1 MLQQHALFIFQK
13 DWKGLPEIKLHL
25 KGTDF
30 QLKVW
35 DALLKI
41 PAGRLS
47 TYGSI
52 GNQIDMPT
60 ASRAIGTAIGANPV
74 GYLIPCHR
82 VIQSTG
88 EVGGYHWGPTRKAA
102 MIAWEAA
109 MMSC

>member
-25 KGTDF
+25 KGTEF

-41 PAGRLS
+41 PAGQIS
-47 TYGSI
+47 TYGRI
-52 GNQIDMPT
+52 GKGINMPS

-74 GYLIPCHR
+74 AYLIPCHR
-82 VIQSTG
+82 VLQSTG
-88 EVGGYHWGPTRKAA
+88 DIGGYHWGPTRKAA
-102 MIAWEAA
+102 MIGWEAA
-109 MMSC
+109 ITSA